1 MMSEFV
7 KKLIVIFGT
16 IFLLLGVVG
25 IFLPILP
32 TTPFLL
38 LASYCYFR
46 GSERLHTWLNNHNIL
61 GPYIRNYMEHRSV
74 KKNVKIYALLMLW
87 ISLIFAIIMLPKIVF
102 KVMLAVI
109 GTVVSIHILK
119 LRTLN

>member
-46 GSERLHTWLNNHNIL
+46 GSERLHTWLNNHKIL

-74 KKNVKIYALLMLW
+74 KKNVKIYVLLMLW